1 MRITTLILVT
11 LLTACTD
18 PLVTIPGGKL
28 KGDASA
34 VPESWASVPDVI
46 QLEVRPDKPYSI
58 NIWGL
63 VDNSNLY
70 VATVDAK
77 WVPFVAADSNVR
89 VRIDGSVY
97 ELTATLVDNS
107 NELTSVAAA
116 YVTKY
121 DNDPADNWVEKGQVY
136 RLTVR

>member
-1 MRITTLILVT
+1 MRIATFTLIT
-11 LLTACTD
+11 LLASCTD
-18 PLVTIPGGKL
+18 PIVTVPGGKL
-28 KGDASA
+28 KGNVSP
-34 VPESWASVPDVI
+34 VPESWLPVPDVI
-46 QLEVRPDKPYSI
+46 QFEVRPSNPYSV

-77 WVPFVAADSNVR
+77 WIPFIAANSSVR
-89 VRIDGSVY
+89 VRIDGALY
-97 ELTATLVDNS
+97 ELNATRVNNDD
-107 NELTSVAAA
+107 ELSSVAAA

-121 DNDPADNWVEKGQVY
+121 DNDPADNWVERGQVF